1 MCKADSK
8 VMKKLL
14 FPVLL
19 MLVALTASAQKKEVH
34 ILSINDP
41 HAAIDQFPRLGYV
54 ADSLRALY
62 PDLLILSAGDN
73 RSGDPINDMFDIPAY
88 PMVALMNQVGF
99 HATAVGNHEF
109 DSNQDGL
116 ARLINLSAF
125 STLCANMEPDAK
137 WKMHV
142 KPYQKFD
149 VGGVIVGVLGVT
161 ALGSMG
167 TPESHPMRLT
177 DIKFMDPL
185 ETIKQY
191 EFLRKECDVVL
202 LLSHLGYNDDVKFSA
217 QLPWVDIIVGGHSH
231 TQLEGGEIHNGILIT
246 QNMKSLKNATHSTLV
261 LENGKVVGKKAE
273 RIAIDKQGNKNATLA
288 ELVRFFSENPA
299 FRRVLAVAETPF
311 DNNEEL
317 GCMVC
322 DAYMAET
329 GADLSYQNA
338 GGVRIDSHAAG
349 NMTVGDVMQMDPFQ
363 NDAVEVSVTG
373 KELADMLISC
383 YDNDKQRFPYV
394 GGMSCDVTI
403 NPADGKIKKLVL
415 FGKDGKKLNLKKT
428 YRVVSNSYTVAV
440 SPTSRADQGHSI
452 GITTPDLIKNYLE
465 HQGRISYQGKKC
477 LNIIK

>member
-1 MCKADSK
+1 
-8 VMKKLL
+8 MKRLM
-14 FPVLL
+14 FALL
-19 MLVALTASAQKKEVH
+19 MVPFALSVWAQDKKEVH
-34 ILSINDP
+34 ILSANDM

-62 PDLLILSAGDN
+62 PDLLILSGGDN

-88 PMVALMNQVGF
+88 PMVALMNQMGF
-99 HATAVGNHEF
+99 HATVVGNHEF

-116 ARLINLSAF
+116 ARLITLSTF
-125 STLCANMEPDAK
+125 PTLCANMEPDAK
-137 WKMHV
+137 WNMHV

-149 VGGVIVGVLGVT
+149 VGGVTVGVIGIT

-167 TPESHPMRLT
+167 IPESHPKRLV

-185 ETIKQY
+185 ATIKKY

-217 QLPWVDIIVGGHSH
+217 ELPWVDIIVGGHSH
-231 TQLEGGEIHNGILIT
+231 TQLDGGEIHNGILIT
-246 QNMKSLKNATHSTLV
+246 QNTKSLKYATHSTLV
-261 LENGKVVGKKAE
+261 IEGNKIVSKKAE
-273 RIAIDKQGNKNATLA
+273 RIAIAGQSGVNQTLA
-288 ELVRFFSENPA
+288 ELVRYFSENPA
-299 FRRVLAVAETPF
+299 FKRVLAVAETPF
-311 DNNEEL
+311 DNKEEL

-338 GGVRIDSHAAG
+338 GGVRIESHEAG
-349 NMTVGDVMQMDPFQ
+349 NMTVGDVMKMDPFQ
-363 NDAVEVSVTG
+363 NDAVELHVTG
-373 KELADMLISC
+373 KELAEMLISC

-394 GGMSCDVTI
+394 GGMTCDITI

-415 FGKDGKKLNLKKT
+415 LDKNGKKLNLKKT
-428 YRVVSNSYTVAV
+428 YHVVSNSYSVAV
-440 SPTSRADQGHSI
+440 SPTKRADEGNSI

-465 HQGRISYQGKKC
+465 HQRRVSYQGKKC

>member
-1 MCKADSK
+1 
-8 VMKKLL
+8 MKK
-14 FPVLL
+14 FMMSALL
-19 MLVALTASAQKKEVH
+19 MLVALTASAQKREVH

-73 RSGDPINDMFDIPAY
+73 RSGDPVNDMFDIPAY

-116 ARLINLSAF
+116 ARLIGLSTF

-149 VGGVIVGVLGVT
+149 VGGVMVGVLGIT

-177 DIKFMDPL
+177 DIKFMEPL
-185 ETIKQY
+185 ETIKKY
-191 EFLRKECDVVL
+191 EFLRKECDIVL
-202 LLSHLGYNDDVKFSA
+202 LLSHLGFADDVKFSA
-217 QLPWVDIIVGGHSH
+217 ELPWVDIIVGGHSH
-231 TQLEGGEIHNGILIT
+231 TQLDGGEMHNGILIT
-246 QNMKSLKNATHSTLV
+246 QNAKSLKYATHSTLV
-261 LENGKVVGKKAE
+261 LDGKQITSKKAE
-273 RIAIDKQGNKNATLA
+273 CIAVAGGQNTNHTLA
-288 ELVRFFSENPA
+288 ELVRYFSENPA
-299 FRRVLAVAETPF
+299 FKRVLAVAETPF
-311 DNNEEL
+311 DNSEEL

-338 GGVRIDSHAAG
+338 GGVRVESHEAG
-349 NMTVGDVMQMDPFQ
+349 NMTVGDVMKMDPFQ
-363 NDAVEVSVTG
+363 NDAVELNVTG
-373 KELADMLISC
+373 KELAEMLISC

-394 GGMSCDVTI
+394 GGMTCDVTI

-415 FGKDGKKLNLKKT
+415 WDKDGKKLNLKKT

-440 SPTSRADQGHSI
+440 SPTKRADQGHSV

-477 LNIIK
+477 LKIAK

>member
-1 MCKADSK
+1 MGE
-8 VMKKLL
+8 MKK
-14 FPVLL
+14 FMMSALL
-19 MLVALTASAQKKEVH
+19 MLVALTASAQKREVH

-73 RSGDPINDMFDIPAY
+73 RSGDPVNDMFDIPAY

-116 ARLINLSAF
+116 ARLIGLSTF

-149 VGGVIVGVLGVT
+149 VGGVMVGVLGIT

-177 DIKFMDPL
+177 DIKFMEPL
-185 ETIKQY
+185 ETIKKY
-191 EFLRKECDVVL
+191 EFLRKECDIVL
-202 LLSHLGYNDDVKFSA
+202 LLSHLGFADDVKFSA
-217 QLPWVDIIVGGHSH
+217 ELPWVDIIVGGHSH
-231 TQLEGGEIHNGILIT
+231 TQLDGGEMHNGILIT
-246 QNMKSLKNATHSTLV
+246 QNAKSLKYATHSTLV
-261 LENGKVVGKKAE
+261 LDGKQITSKKAE
-273 RIAIDKQGNKNATLA
+273 CIAVAGGQNTNRTLA
-288 ELVRFFSENPA
+288 ELVRYFSENPA
-299 FRRVLAVAETPF
+299 FKRVLAVAETPF
-311 DNNEEL
+311 DNSEEL

-338 GGVRIDSHAAG
+338 GGVRVESHEAG
-349 NMTVGDVMQMDPFQ
+349 NMTVGDVMKMDPFQ
-363 NDAVEVSVTG
+363 NDAVELNVTG
-373 KELADMLISC
+373 KELAEMLISC

-394 GGMSCDVTI
+394 GGMTCDVTI

-415 FGKDGKKLNLKKT
+415 WDKDGKKLNLKKT

-440 SPTSRADQGHSI
+440 SPTKRADQGHSV

-477 LNIIK
+477 LNITK

>member
-1 MCKADSK
+1 MGE
-8 VMKKLL
+8 MKK
-14 FPVLL
+14 FMMSALL
-19 MLVALTASAQKKEVH
+19 MLVALTASAQKREVH

-73 RSGDPINDMFDIPAY
+73 RSGDPVNDMFDIPAY

-116 ARLINLSAF
+116 ARLIGLSTF

-149 VGGVIVGVLGVT
+149 VGGVMVGVLGIT

-177 DIKFMDPL
+177 DIKFMEPL
-185 ETIKQY
+185 ETIKKY
-191 EFLRKECDVVL
+191 EFLRKECDIVL
-202 LLSHLGYNDDVKFSA
+202 LLSHLGFADDVKFSA
-217 QLPWVDIIVGGHSH
+217 ELPWVDIIVGGHSH
-231 TQLEGGEIHNGILIT
+231 TQLDGGEMHNGILIT
-246 QNMKSLKNATHSTLV
+246 QNAKSLKYATHSTLV
-261 LENGKVVGKKAE
+261 LDGKQITSKKAE
-273 RIAIDKQGNKNATLA
+273 CIAVAGGQNTNHTLA
-288 ELVRFFSENPA
+288 ELVRYFSENPA
-299 FRRVLAVAETPF
+299 FKRVLAVAETPF
-311 DNNEEL
+311 DNSEEL

-338 GGVRIDSHAAG
+338 GGVRVESHEAG
-349 NMTVGDVMQMDPFQ
+349 NMTVGDVMKMDPFQ
-363 NDAVEVSVTG
+363 NDAVELNVTG
-373 KELADMLISC
+373 KELAEMLISC

-394 GGMSCDVTI
+394 GGMT
-403 NPADGKIKKLVL
+403 
-415 FGKDGKKLNLKKT
+415 
-428 YRVVSNSYTVAV
+428 
-440 SPTSRADQGHSI
+440 
-452 GITTPDLIKNYLE
+452 
-465 HQGRISYQGKKC
+465 
-477 LNIIK
+477 